1 LPRRGSWVR
10 IPSSAPFAFL
20 GNLGVPLMLGW
31 KLLAIPGVV
40 LFAGLLYFTY
50 DTFLE
55 TSSSEEQAADGP
67 TTTSSATPVRTRSPT
82 PGSTAPL
89 TPSPAPTA
97 GDAVLVG
104 AGDISSCTQTNDD
117 RTAHLLDSVIA
128 SANGEVIVF
137 TAGDNAYEYGT
148 LEEYQQCYDPTWG
161 RHKARTRPAA
171 GNHEYSTGNA
181 EGYFSYFGVAAG
193 DPGQGYYS
201 YELGAWHIIVLNTSN
216 HCQLLLCDGGSPQ
229 VSWLRADL
237 EAHPN
242 FCTLAIW
249 HDPLFSSGRVHGSS
263 QYVQPFWDA
272 LYASGADAVVNGHEH
287 NYERL
292 APQTPLGAL
301 DPEHGIRE
309 FIVGTGGESH
319 YRAGPFL
326 SNSEIGDG
334 NSFGVLKLTLHPASY
349 SWEFIPD
356 EFGEFQDEG
365 SGNCHDSPLGS

>member
-1 LPRRGSWVR
+1 
-10 IPSSAPFAFL
+10 
-20 GNLGVPLMLGW
+20 MLGW

-40 LFAGLLYFTY
+40 LFAALSYFIY

-55 TSSSEEQAADGP
+55 TSSSDEQAAGGP
-67 TTTSSATPVRTRSPT
+67 TKTSSATALRTRSPT
-82 PGSTAPL
+82 PQSTAPP
-89 TPSPAPTA
+89 TASPAPTPV
-97 GDAVLVG
+97 DAVLVG

-117 RTAHLLDSVIA
+117 RTAQLLDSVVA
-128 SANGEVIVF
+128 GANGEVVVF
-137 TAGDNAYEYGT
+137 AAGDNVYENGT
-148 LEEYQQCYDPTWG
+148 LEEYQQCYDSTWG

-181 EGYFSYFGVAAG
+181 DGYFSYFGSAAG
-193 DPGQGYYS
+193 DPEQGYYS
-201 YELGAWHIIVLNTSN
+201 YELGTWHIVVLNTSN
-216 HCQLLLCDGGSPQ
+216 HCQLILCDGASPQ

-237 EAHPN
+237 AAHPN

-263 QYVQPFWDA
+263 QYVQPFWET
-272 LYASGADAVVNGHEH
+272 LHASGADVVVNGHEH
-287 NYERL
+287 NYERF
-292 APQTPLGAL
+292 APQTPVGAL
-301 DPEHGIRE
+301 DEEHGIRE

-326 SNSEIGDG
+326 PNSEIGDG

-356 EFGEFQDEG
+356 EFGEFQDAG
-365 SGNCHDSPLGS
+365 SGNCHGPP

>member
-1 LPRRGSWVR
+1 VGSNPVFR
-10 IPSSAPFAFL
+10 SICFL

-104 AGDISSCTQTNDD
+104 AGDISSCTQTNDY

-171 GNHEYSTGNA
+171 GNHEYSIGNA

-216 HCQLLLCDGGSPQ
+216 HCLSATAPPLRYPGSGPTSRHILTSAPSQ
-229 VSWLRADL
+229 SGMTPSSAPDAYTGVRNTSSPFGMPFT
-237 EAHPN
+237 HPAP
-242 FCTLAIW
+242 TL
-249 HDPLFSSGRVHGSS
+249 SSMVMSITTNASLPRRPSVRSTRSTAFGSS
-263 QYVQPFWDA
+263 LLAPAARATTGQGRFSPTA
-272 LYASGADAVVNGHEH
+272 
-287 NYERL
+287 RL
-292 APQTPLGAL
+292 ATGTP
-301 DPEHGIRE
+301 
-309 FIVGTGGESH
+309 
-319 YRAGPFL
+319 
-326 SNSEIGDG
+326 
-334 NSFGVLKLTLHPASY
+334 
-349 SWEFIPD
+349 
-356 EFGEFQDEG
+356 
-365 SGNCHDSPLGS
+365 SGC

>member
-1 LPRRGSWVR
+1 
-10 IPSSAPFAFL
+10 
-20 GNLGVPLMLGW
+20 MLGW

-40 LFAGLLYFTY
+40 LFAGLLYFIY

-55 TSSSEEQAADGP
+55 TSSSEEQADGP
-67 TTTSSATPVRTRSPT
+67 TTTSSAAPVRTRSPT

-148 LEEYQQCYDPTWG
+148 LEEYKQCYDPTWG

-171 GNHEYSTGNA
+171 GNHEYATGSA
-181 EGYFSYFGVAAG
+181 EGYFSYFEVAAG
-193 DPGQGYYS
+193 APEQGYYS
-201 YELGAWHIIVLNTSN
+201 YDLGAWHIVVLNTSN
-216 HCQLLLCDGGSPQ
+216 HCQLILCDGASPQ

-237 EAHPN
+237 ASHPN

-249 HDPLFSSGRVHGSS
+249 HDPLFSSGHVHGSS
-263 QYVQPFWDA
+263 PYVQPFWDT
-272 LYASGADAVVNGHEH
+272 LYASGAHVVVNGHEH
-287 NYERL
+287 NYERF
-292 APQTPLGAL
+292 APQTPVGAL

-326 SNSEIGDG
+326 PNSEIGDG
-334 NSFGVLKLTLHPASY
+334 NSFGVLKLTLQPASY

-356 EFGEFQDEG
+356 EFGEFQDAG
-365 SGNCHDSPLGS
+365 SGNCHDPPLGS

>member
-1 LPRRGSWVR
+1 M
-10 IPSSAPFAFL
+10 FA
-20 GNLGVPLMLGW
+20 W
-31 KLLAIPGVV
+31 KLLAVPGVV
-40 LFAGLLYFTY
+40 VFAGLSYAIY

-55 TSSSEEQAADGP
+55 TSSSEEHAAVGL
-67 TTTSSATPVRTRSPT
+67 SATSTATSVATRAPTLRLTPPPRPPSPEPT
-82 PGSTAPL
+82 P
-89 TPSPAPTA
+89 

-117 RTAHLLDSVIA
+117 GTAQLLDSVVAGA
-128 SANGEVIVF
+128 SSEVVVF
-137 TAGDNAYEYGT
+137 AAGDNVYENGT

-181 EGYFSYFGVAAG
+181 DGYFSYFGSAAG

-201 YELGAWHIIVLNTSN
+201 YELGTWHIIVVNTSN
-216 HCQLLLCDGGSPQ
+216 HCRLILCDGASPQ

-237 EAHPN
+237 AAHPN

-263 QYVQPFWDA
+263 QYVQPFWDT
-272 LYASGADAVVNGHEH
+272 LYASGADVVVNGHEH
-287 NYERL
+287 NYERF
-292 APQTPLGAL
+292 APQTPVGAL
-301 DPEHGIRE
+301 DQEHGIRE

-326 SNSEIGDG
+326 PNSEIGDG

-349 SWEFIPD
+349 NWEFIPD
-356 EFGEFQDEG
+356 EFGEFQDAG
-365 SGNCHDSPLGS
+365 SGNCHGPP

>member
-1 LPRRGSWVR
+1 MPRRGSWVR

-55 TSSSEEQAADGP
+55 TSSSEEQAADDP

-137 TAGDNAYEYGT
+137 TAGDNAYEY
-148 LEEYQQCYDPTWG
+148 
-161 RHKARTRPAA
+161 
-171 GNHEYSTGNA
+171 
-181 EGYFSYFGVAAG
+181 YFSYFGVAAG

-272 LYASGADAVVNGHEH
+272 LYASGADVVVNGHEH